1 MKIASK
7 RILFDATVWAA
18 SLFMTLVLVTHEAMA
33 GSGTFTAANA
43 KWKAECGACH
53 IAYPPQLLPAASW
66 RRIMSGL
73 DKHFGTDASL
83 DPRPAAEISAFL
95 ERNAASGKRARAT
108 ADSLRITETA
118 WFRHEH
124 DEVPAAA
131 WKRPAIKSPANCA
144 ACHTAA
150 EQGDYRKRNIRIPR

>member
-33 GSGTFTAANA
+33 GSSTFTAANA

-66 RRIMSGL
+66 RRVMSGL
-73 DKHFGTDASL
+73 DKHFGADASL
-83 DPRPAAEISAFL
+83 DPQPAAEISAFL

-144 ACHTAA
+144 ACHTTAG
-150 EQGDYRKRNIRIPR
+150 QGDYRKRNIRIPR